1 METFQVTVERMI
13 PGGKGIA
20 FLEKKAVFLP
30 LVVPGDRIRIR
41 QVADRGSY
49 LEVLDSELVQAS
61 PDRQQPPC
69 PYFGRCGGCDFQQMN
84 PRRQLDSKV
93 EILTDALHHVG
104 RIRGA
109 ESRIVLNPSPVT
121 VYRNRLQLRVLSR
134 NGRVSWGFFERA
146 SHRVVEID
154 RCRIATDALW
164 AILPDLQS
172 FLECSPTTLA
182 CLTEV
187 EIFQGDEQES
197 LIDLKL
203 KPGAAK
209 LSLFKED
216 LLAGRFDWGSRRVSL
231 YLSRSQKRT
240 LRVLGPGF
248 VHKTVGE
255 WKFRVSRG
263 SFFQVNDFMLE
274 VLSQRATQGPGGSR
288 ALDLFCGVGFFT
300 LPLATK
306 FDLVWAVD
314 QNAAAI
320 LDIESNARANRC
332 RNCRIFHRDL
342 DTFLRDRRRD
352 LEELDLVLLDPPRS
366 GIPKTTVGRVADL
379 KAPRVVYV
387 SCDPSTLARDLA
399 IFLGRGYAVES
410 LEIVDLFPQS
420 HHLETIARLKRIG
433 G

>member
-1 METFQVTVERMI
+1 MESDQVTVERMI

-41 QVADRGSY
+41 QAADRGSY

-84 PRRQLDSKV
+84 PRRQLDSKA

-172 FLECSPTTLA
+172 FLECSPMTLA

-274 VLSQRATQGPGGSR
+274 VLSQRAIQGPGGSR

>member
-1 METFQVTVERMI
+1 MKTSQVTVERMI

-41 QVADRGSY
+41 QAADRGSY

-84 PRRQLDSKV
+84 PRRQLDSKA

-172 FLECSPTTLA
+172 FLECSSMTLA

-216 LLAGRFDWGSRRVSL
+216 LLAGRFDWGSWRVSL

-274 VLSQRATQGPGGSR
+274 VLSQQATQGPGGSR

-379 KAPRVVYV
+379 KASRVVYV

-399 IFLGRGYAVES
+399 MFLGRGYAVES

>member
-1 METFQVTVERMI
+1 MESDQVTVERMI

-41 QVADRGSY
+41 QAADRGSY

-84 PRRQLDSKV
+84 PRRQLDSKA

-121 VYRNRLQLRVLSR
+121 DYRNRLQLRVLSR

-172 FLECSPTTLA
+172 FLECSPMTLA

-274 VLSQRATQGPGGSR
+274 VLSQRAIQGPGGSR

>member
-1 METFQVTVERMI
+1 MI

-41 QVADRGSY
+41 QAADRGSY

-84 PRRQLDSKV
+84 PRRQLDSKA

-172 FLECSPTTLA
+172 FLECSPMTLA

-274 VLSQRATQGPGGSR
+274 VLSQQATQGPGGSR

-379 KAPRVVYV
+379 KASRVVYV

-399 IFLGRGYAVES
+399 MFLGRGYAVES

>member
-1 METFQVTVERMI
+1 MESDQVTVERMI

-41 QVADRGSY
+41 QAADRGSY

-84 PRRQLDSKV
+84 PRRQLDSKA

-164 AILPDLQS
+164 AVLPDLQS
-172 FLECSPTTLA
+172 FLERSPMTLA

-187 EIFQGDEQES
+187 EIFQGDDQES

-203 KPGAAK
+203 KPGTDN

-216 LLAGRFDWGSRRVSL
+216 LLAGRFDWGSRRMSL

-263 SFFQVNDFMLE
+263 SFFQVNEFMLE
-274 VLSQRATQGPGGSR
+274 ILIQRATQGPGGSR

-420 HHLETIARLKRIG
+420 HHLEAIARLKRIG
-433 G
+433 R